1 MGRRAN
7 LWILGVSLCIAA
19 PLWAQADHGHAASAH
34 VADPQ
39 ASARAAADMA
49 KAANNLL
56 ATYTPEQ
63 KQLGVFEVN
72 DAERVNWHFIPRTR
86 KGIPYKDLPTAQRPL
101 MHALLSSGLSQ
112 RGYGS

>member
-1 MGRRAN
+1 MGRRAY
-7 LWILGVSLCIAA
+7 LWILGISLCVAA
-19 PLWAQADHGHAASAH
+19 PMWVLADHDHDASAH
-34 VADPQ
+34 AGDPQ

-63 KQLGVFEVN
+63 KQVGVFEVS

-86 KGIPYKDLPTAQRPL
+86 KGIPFKDLTTAQRP
-101 MHALLSSGLSQ
+101 
-112 RGYGS
+112 